1 MEVFVVEPRPEL
13 SKLSDY
19 VPGKSID
26 EIRER
31 YGLKNV
37 VKLASNE
44 NPLGASP
51 KAVEAFHEIANSLHL
66 YPRGDAPKLID
77 AIAKMYGV
85 STNQIVIGNGSDEI
99 IDMVGKAFIRQGDNC
114 VGITPTFSV
123 YKFTTLSNG
132 ADFIG
137 VGEGEEKTSLDK
149 LAAAINDKTRVAFIC
164 NPNNPTGHYY
174 TEAEIRSFLDK
185 VPSSVLVFLDEA
197 YAEFATAADYPKMAP
212 LLSEYPNLF
221 INRTFSKIYGLAGL
235 RVGYAL
241 ASVDVVR
248 DMWKIKPPFDVNQAA
263 QVAAVAALSDT
274 DHVETTRKN
283 NAVGFEYLNRELS
296 ALGFKVL
303 PTQANFI
310 CVHIGERAKELV
322 SFLEQ
327 NGMIVRGLTSF
338 GMPEHIRITVGKP
351 EENELLVSLVKKWV
365 G

>member
-1 MEVFVVEPRPEL
+1 M
-13 SKLSDY
+13 
-19 VPGKSID
+19 
-26 EIRER
+26 
-31 YGLKNV
+31 
-37 VKLASNE
+37 
-44 NPLGASP
+44 GASP

-137 VGEGEEKTSLDK
+137 VGEGDEKASLDK
-149 LAAAINDKTRVAFIC
+149 LAAAVNDKTRVAFIC

-185 VPSSVLVFLDEA
+185 VPSNVLVFLDEA

-221 INRTFSKIYGLAGL
+221 LNRTFSKIYGLAGL
-235 RVGYAL
+235 RVGYAM
-241 ASVDVVR
+241 ASVEVVR
-248 DMWKIKPPFDVNQAA
+248 AI
-263 QVAAVAALSDT
+263 
-274 DHVETTRKN
+274 
-283 NAVGFEYLNRELS
+283 
-296 ALGFKVL
+296 GFKVL

>member
-1 MEVFVVEPRPEL
+1 MVEPRPEL

-137 VGEGEEKTSLDK
+137 VGEGDEKASLDK

-185 VPSSVLVFLDEA
+185 VPSNVLVFLDEA

-221 INRTFSKIYGLAGL
+221 LNRTFSKIYGLAGL
-235 RVGYAL
+235 RVGYAM
-241 ASVDVVR
+241 ASVEVVR
-248 DMWKIKPPFDVNQAA
+248 AMWKIKPPFDVNQAA
-263 QVAAVAALSDT
+263 QVAAVAALADT
-274 DHVETTRKN
+274 AHVEATRKN

-310 CVHIGERAKELV
+310 CVRIGERAKELV
-322 SFLEQ
+322 SFL
-327 NGMIVRGLTSF
+327 
-338 GMPEHIRITVGKP
+338 
-351 EENELLVSLVKKWV
+351 
-365 G
+365 